1 MQVIDVAS
9 VPLKEIPHIREGVF
23 RSRKLLTGT
32 EGSPGNF
39 ALQLVT
45 TPETY
50 YSPRHRHNFEQVR
63 YQIEGD
69 FDFSADG
76 KMKPG
81 TIGYFP
87 EGTHYGPQS
96 SKQKSLTLVLQFG
109 GASAS
114 GYISTEQY
122 ARAAAE
128 LAETGSFEKGV
139 YTRPG
144 KDGVKVNQDAYEAVW
159 EQVNGRSLVYP
170 KQRYAS
176 PVFMDP
182 AAFHWLP
189 LARYP
194 GVSRKLL
201 GVFSECEV
209 QIALY
214 QLQPGA
220 SLPLRDN
227 AIYFV
232 DNGSG
237 RADGHGYEKY
247 TTLYLLPG
255 ESGNVTAQTESV
267 LLQLGLPQLD

>member
-1 MQVIDVAS
+1 MRVIDINS

-32 EGSPGNF
+32 ECSPGNF

-50 YSPRHRHNFEQVR
+50 YSPRHRHNFDQVR

-69 FDFSADG
+69 FDFAADG

-81 TIGYFP
+81 TIAYFP

-109 GASAS
+109 GASGS

-128 LAETGSFEKGV
+128 LAENGSFEKGV
-139 YTRPG
+139 YTRTG
-144 KDGVKVNQDAYEAVW
+144 KDGGRINQDAYEAVW
-159 EQVNGRSLVYP
+159 EQVNGRKLVYP
-170 KQRYAS
+170 KQRYDA
-176 PVFMDP
+176 PVFMEP
-182 AAFHWLP
+182 AAFRWLP
-189 LARYP
+189 LTEHP
-194 GVSRKLL
+194 GVSHKLL
-201 GVFSECEV
+201 GVFSECETR
-209 QIALY
+209 IALY
-214 QLQPGA
+214 QLQSGA
-220 SLPLRDN
+220 SLPLQDN

-232 DNGSG
+232 DEGCG
-237 RADGHGYEKY
+237 RADGRDYEKY
-247 TTLYLLPG
+247 TTLYLSPG
-255 ESGNVTAQTESV
+255 EHGTATARADSV
-267 LLQLGLPQLD
+267 LLQLGLPRLD